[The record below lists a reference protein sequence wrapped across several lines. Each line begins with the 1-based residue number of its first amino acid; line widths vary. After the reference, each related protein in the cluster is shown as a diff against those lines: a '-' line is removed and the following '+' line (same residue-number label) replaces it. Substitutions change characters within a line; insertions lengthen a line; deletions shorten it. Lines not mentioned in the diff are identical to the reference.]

1 MGSSLGLIEIGEEVL
16 SELIRPGVD
25 EEEREPS
32 EVAEE
37 GVQFE
42 EELRVRDGVAGSWVR
57 SGRVPGL
64 VRPGVG
70 NVCPSDAYDSVKEL
84 WVGGGV
90 AISWMRV
97 GCVLSS
103 AWSQAGGDF
112 PSDSDSLAHMAISL
126 SSKMSVLFR
135 GHEVSFGYR
144 PIWE

>member
-1 MGSSLGLIEIGEEVL
+1 MGSFLGLIEIGEEVL

-84 WVGGGV
+84 WVGGDVTVYWG
-90 AISWMRV
+90 IV
-97 GCVLSS
+97 GCVLS
-103 AWSQAGGDF
+103 
-112 PSDSDSLAHMAISL
+112 LAQS
-126 SSKMSVLFR
+126 
-135 GHEVSFGYR
+135 
-144 PIWE
+144 